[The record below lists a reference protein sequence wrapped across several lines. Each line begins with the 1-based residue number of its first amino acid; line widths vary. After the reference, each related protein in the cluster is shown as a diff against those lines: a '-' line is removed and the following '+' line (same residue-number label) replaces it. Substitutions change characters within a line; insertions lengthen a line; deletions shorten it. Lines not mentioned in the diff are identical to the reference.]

1 MLLTLQDIFTYD
13 LADTDKIIGKVLYL
27 IALTLYLPKEFI
39 PYDKDLGC
47 SIYDN
52 IGNIYITEI
61 FFKDM
66 KKVAEFFDL
75 NDVYDTAVSM
85 IERITI
91 DDIIKYR
98 LPNNEIAFVKFDE
111 FTDYSSFLTYER
123 GLLVTIDLYSGDY
136 INIIL

>member
-13 LADTDKIIGKVLYL
+13 LADTDKIISKVLYL

-52 IGNIYITEI
+52 IGDIYITDT

-66 KKVAEFFDL
+66 KKVAEFFGL
-75 NDVYDTAVSM
+75 NDIYDIAISM

-91 DDIIKYR
+91 EDIIKYR
-98 LPNNEIAFVKFDE
+98 LPDNEIAFIKLDE
-111 FTDYSSFLTYER
+111 FTDYSSSLTYER
-123 GLLVTIDLYSGDY
+123 GLLITIDLYSGDY

>member
-1 MLLTLQDIFTYD
+1 M
-13 LADTDKIIGKVLYL
+13 ADTDKTIGKVLYL

-52 IGNIYITEI
+52 IGDIYITET
-61 FFKDM
+61 FLKDM
-66 KKVAEFFDL
+66 KKVAEFFGLEDTY
-75 NDVYDTAVSM
+75 DVAISM
-85 IERITI
+85 IERVTVE
-91 DDIIKYR
+91 DIIKYR
-98 LPNNEIAFVKFDE
+98 LPNNEIAFIKSDE
-111 FTDYSSFLTYER
+111 FTDYSSFLSYER